1 MSKSVDILMLSYN
14 QYYPNERPTSYDKVI
29 DVMNNIVFNCCRAKR
44 TKDRKLKFVLR
55 KEFYSTHIVVGGK
68 GCKNPLSYAI
78 FKRVIDVLVK
88 EGYLD
93 IEVGGKIKYKILI
106 NTNGEHKI
114 RDGYTPSF
122 MTPTEDMLDLIKE
135 MDVKKDFLNYNMLV
149 LRDEEKKDLPFVLTQ
164 VLRKQKKLLLA
175 YNESI
180 ELSIFK
186 DKNGSII
193 EDPLL
198 RRIYTKDFSH
208 GGRFYVDQG
217 KIQTMHQQDRRLI
230 TINDEA
236 CCEIDV
242 CYMHPTIAY
251 TEVGEK
257 LDKDPYDYKIE
268 CDIDTF
274 AIDKFKKK
282 HKFDDY
288 DPIRN
293 LKKLI
298 MLIAFNCESDRL
310 SFAICDK
317 LAQDKY
323 KQVSK
328 VEDINKESLFVGLSD
343 VKVNN
348 AIANMKEHNCEIIHV
363 FGDDRSC
370 FQFKDSLFMHN
381 LLNYCL
387 QEHIVVVPVH
397 DSVICPISKK
407 DIVEKFMRKAF
418 ADTFGSDMN
427 LKVKIK

>member
-1 MSKSVDILMLSYN
+1 M
-14 QYYPNERPTSYDKVI
+14 
-29 DVMNNIVFNCCRAKR
+29 AG
-44 TKDRKLKFVLR
+44 
-55 KEFYSTHIVVGGK
+55 KE
-68 GCKNPLSYAI
+68 CKNPLSYAI

-106 NTNGEHKI
+106 NTKGEHKI
-114 RDGYTPSF
+114 HDGYTPSF

-186 DKNGSII
+186 DKNGTII

-230 TINDEA
+230 TINDES

-268 CDIDTF
+268 CEIDTF
-274 AIDKFKKK
+274 AINEFKKK

-328 VEDINKESLFVGLSD
+328 VEDG
-343 VKVNN
+343 
-348 AIANMKEHNCEIIHV
+348 
-363 FGDDRSC
+363 
-370 FQFKDSLFMHN
+370 
-381 LLNYCL
+381 
-387 QEHIVVVPVH
+387 
-397 DSVICPISKK
+397 
-407 DIVEKFMRKAF
+407 
-418 ADTFGSDMN
+418 
-427 LKVKIK
+427 